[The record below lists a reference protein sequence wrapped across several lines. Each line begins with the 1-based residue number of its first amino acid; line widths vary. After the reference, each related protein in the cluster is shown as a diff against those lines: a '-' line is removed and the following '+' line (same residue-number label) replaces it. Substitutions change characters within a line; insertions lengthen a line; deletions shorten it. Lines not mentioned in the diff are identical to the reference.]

1 MAITESI
8 FREYDIRGEYPNQI
22 NEDVVKK
29 IGFAI
34 SHKCIDLGI
43 DEYFVEVLDSS
54 NNITNVS
61 FSIIEGNAFIID
73 LWESRPVVL
82 NRMSHFG
89 CPEMVET
96 MSELQILHEQKM
108 SRM

>member
-43 DEYFVEVLDSS
+43 DEICVARDGRISGLSL
-54 NNITNVS
+54 IH
-61 FSIIEGNAFIID
+61 I
-73 LWESRPVVL
+73 
-82 NRMSHFG
+82 
-89 CPEMVET
+89 
-96 MSELQILHEQKM
+96 
-108 SRM
+108 